1 MLPSR
6 GGVGCSRI
14 SESGLLGTR
23 NRPIQPTTRTA
34 MNYKISTKS
43 SYCTCKTIVRVSR
56 SAYPLGP
63 LYPPPGFGVSP
74 TVHRPTRHRAIPMA
88 IPYPVHIGR
97 LRCIVTGCAGR
108 SRYCEFLHTDTH
120 TSITEHWCA
129 RARSL
134 PYSPHTL
141 SPLSSATW
149 HARITARAARSQPG
163 RPSHSTLSSLSSAMR
178 HAHTHQCAHALLLG
192 LLVDLCYLYDR
203 PYKDQPSEPG
213 ALHAHL
219 DMLLTYSD
227 FMRSAAPQTNPQG
240 GGGRLVRKKPIPVS
254 D

>member
-120 TSITEHWCA
+120 TSITEHCA
-129 RARSL
+129 RVLGQTVTPVFAAYTLPPQLGDMARTHPCTCGSV
-134 PYSPHTL
+134 
-141 SPLSSATW
+141 
-149 HARITARAARSQPG
+149 TARAAVPLD
-163 RPSHSTLSSLSSAMR
+163 TLFAQLGDAAR
-178 HAHTHQCAHALLLG
+178 AHASMRA
-192 LLVDLCYLYDR
+192 CSA
-203 PYKDQPSEPG
+203 PW
-213 ALHAHL
+213 
-219 DMLLTYSD
+219 LTC
-227 FMRSAAPQTNPQG
+227 
-240 GGGRLVRKKPIPVS
+240 
-254 D
+254 

>member
-1 MLPSR
+1 
-6 GGVGCSRI
+6 
-14 SESGLLGTR
+14 
-23 NRPIQPTTRTA
+23 
-34 MNYKISTKS
+34 
-43 SYCTCKTIVRVSR
+43 
-56 SAYPLGP
+56 
-63 LYPPPGFGVSP
+63 
-74 TVHRPTRHRAIPMA
+74 MA

-178 HAHTHQCAHALLLG
+178 HAHTHQCARALLLG
-192 LLVDLCYLYDR
+192 LLVDLCYLYAIDHIKTNQAN
-203 PYKDQPSEPG
+203 PEPCSPT
-213 ALHAHL
+213 LTCCSHS
-219 DMLLTYSD
+219 LTYGKNQK
-227 FMRSAAPQTNPQG
+227 A
-240 GGGRLVRKKPIPVS
+240 KPPN
-254 D
+254 DEET

>member
-108 SRYCEFLHTDTH
+108 SRYCEFLHTDKTRTLTRASLNTGARVLGHSRIRRIHSPPSARRHGTH
-120 TSITEHWCA
+120 A
-129 RARSL
+129 SL
-134 PYSPHTL
+134 HMRLGHSPG
-141 SPLSSATW
+141 
-149 HARITARAARSQPG
+149 G
-163 RPSHSTLSSLSSAMR
+163 RPTRHSL
-178 HAHTHQCAHALLLG
+178 
-192 LLVDLCYLYDR
+192 
-203 PYKDQPSEPG
+203 
-213 ALHAHL
+213 
-219 DMLLTYSD
+219 
-227 FMRSAAPQTNPQG
+227 RSARRCGTRTRINARMLCSLAYLLIFATYT
-240 GGGRLVRKKPIPVS
+240 L
-254 D
+254 